1 MSDNRVIAST
11 PLPYAAFAPSQFDA
25 ATIARVH
32 IALAPLAIWF
42 RLPANIEG
50 LDVHAEQDWWIY
62 SKTQLPRQETLY
74 SLLGLSVD
82 DFLAIR
88 AGHGKLSEPE
98 LLPDYCLGCGTLRG
112 GATGVEGGRLRY
124 ACTQC
129 PPYAVKLEPRVVRH
143 QRLSMMAICAGYD
156 IAVMEW
162 LYLHFIAKS
171 WMFDSHAIPGKGE

>member
-1 MSDNRVIAST
+1 MYAHQQSS
-11 PLPYAAFAPSQFDA
+11 LPYAASAPALFDA
-25 ATIARVH
+25 TNIAQVH

-42 RLPANIEG
+42 RMPTHIEG

-74 SLLGLSVD
+74 SLLGLTVD

-88 AGHGKLSEPE
+88 AGHGKLSEYE
-98 LLPDYCLGCGTLRG
+98 LLPDYCLGCGTLRYKDN
-112 GATGVEGGRLRY
+112 GVEGGRLRY
-124 ACTQC
+124 ACSQC
-129 PPYAVKLEPRVVRH
+129 PPYAAKLEPRVVRH
-143 QRLSMMAICAGYD
+143 QRLAMMAICAGYD

-171 WMFDSHAIPGKGE
+171 WMFDPHALPSVGE